1 MKSFFFALILLIGSS
16 LAFDSPVVCSMD
28 ADCLTVPTNNR
39 RISCLFPGNAKGLG
53 NTSDPRGFCA
63 YVQNEKVLFIYKSE
77 LVWKLSVLWCL
88 LLFFWFMLLRGNEI
102 KIILKILKTSQTKFF

>member
-28 ADCLTVPTNNR
+28 ADCVTVPTNNR

-77 LVWKLSVLWCL
+77 LPKGANGLQQCGSYPNCGVGSC
-88 LLFFWFMLLRGNEI
+88 FFG
-102 KIILKILKTSQTKFF
+102 SCS